1 MRRTETL
8 GAALLAAVTALLGA
22 SCSQPTDD
30 RKPAPVVVTPPPPD
44 EQPAAFTPVPAT
56 MRRLLSRQYKNAV
69 RTLFGTE
76 AAAAAAPP
84 EDASVDG
91 FDAIAARK
99 NALSDS
105 AVSAYESSARAVAAA
120 AMKNKARIDKLA
132 GCKPSSVVDAACH
145 ASFVTRLGRLA
156 FRRPLTDAEV
166 ARYVALAKDTAADVG
181 DFYAGVEATI
191 SAFLQS
197 PRFLYMQ
204 EVGVPIEGEE
214 GEEGK
219 EGDGNPRRLTEQEL
233 LTRMSFFLLDTTPD
247 ETLLDLV
254 AAEGLETEEQIR
266 FVASVMLKRFEAR
279 GALSAFFAELYRTR
293 EIDAL
298 GKDAGL
304 YPSFSPSL
312 ARSMR
317 EGMLRTIEDVLWERD
332 ADVREI
338 FTADYTFVNK
348 ELAAL
353 YGVAAPSGDAFG
365 KVLLP
370 KAEQRDGL
378 LGQPGILA
386 RFAHASTTSP
396 TLRGKF
402 VREKLLCQTI
412 PPPPPDVL
420 TKLPDDDPTQA
431 PKTMKEKLSQHQ
443 EDPACAGCHKLMDG
457 IGFAFERFDAIGGFR
472 TKDQGIEIDPSTST
486 EGLGAFASPA
496 ELGVILRDSP
506 EVADCLIRN
515 VYRNALGHLETPGEI
530 DEVKAISA
538 AFAAKGFRMQDLLVD
553 FVTSRAFRIVGVPE

>member
-1 MRRTETL
+1 
-8 GAALLAAVTALLGA
+8 LASVAIALGA
-22 SCSQPTDD
+22 SCSQPADD
-30 RKPAPVVVTPPPPD
+30 RAPDPPAVNPPPPP
-44 EQPAAFTPVPAT
+44 EQPAAFSPVPAT

-105 AVSAYESSARAVAAA
+105 AVSAYEKSARAVAAA

-132 GCKPSSVVDAACH
+132 GCSPKSSVDAACH
-145 ASFVTRLGRLA
+145 ASFVARLGRLA
-156 FRRPLTDAEV
+156 FRRPLSDAEV
-166 ARYVALAKDTAADVG
+166 TRYTALAKDISADAG
-181 DFYAGVEATI
+181 DFFVGVEATI

-204 EVGVPIEGEE
+204 EVGVPLP
-214 GEEGK
+214 GK
-219 EGDGNPRRLTEQEL
+219 EGEHGKRRKLTDQEL

-254 AAEGLETEEQIR
+254 EAEGLDTEEQIR
-266 FVASVMLKRFEAR
+266 FVASIMLERLEAR
-279 GALSAFFAELYRTR
+279 AALSGFFAELYRTR
-293 EIDAL
+293 ELDAL
-298 GKDAGL
+298 GKDATL

-317 EGMLRTIEDVLWERD
+317 EGMLHVIEDVVWERD

-370 KAEQRDGL
+370 KSEQRDGL

-386 RFAHASTTSP
+386 RFAHAATTSP

-420 TKLPDDDPTQA
+420 TTLPDDDPTQA

-443 EDPACAGCHKLMDG
+443 NDPACSGCHKLMDG
-457 IGFAFERFDAIGGFR
+457 IGFAFERFDSIGRFR
-472 TKDQGIEIDPSTST
+472 TEDQGVEIDPTTST

-496 ELGVILRDSP
+496 ELGAILGESP
-506 EVADCLIRN
+506 EVADCLVRN
-515 VYRNALGHLETPGEI
+515 VYRNALGHLETKGEL
-530 DEVKAISA
+530 EELSAISA
-538 AFAAKGFRMQDLLVD
+538 TFAAKGFRMRDLLVD
-553 FVTSRAFRIVGVPE
+553 LVSSRAFRIVGVPE